1 MADAIA
7 ISSIIVSVVAGLVVL
22 FRELHIQKCH
32 SLCID
37 SDCRKKSSC
46 PPSPIIDKDG
56 FFLKSRA
63 KNILQETRELEGLKP
78 SLAELKET
86 LREIYILE
94 NNENNE
100 NNNE

>member
-46 PPSPIIDKDG
+46 PPSPIIDKDIIP
-56 FFLKSRA
+56 F
-63 KNILQETRELEGLKP
+63 TT
-78 SLAELKET
+78 AELKET

-94 NNENNE
+94 KNE